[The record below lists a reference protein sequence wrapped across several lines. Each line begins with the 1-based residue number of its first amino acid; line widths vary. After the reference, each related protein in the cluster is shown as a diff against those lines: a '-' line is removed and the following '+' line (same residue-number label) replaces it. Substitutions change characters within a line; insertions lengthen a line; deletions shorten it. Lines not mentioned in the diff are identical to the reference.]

1 MNTRFPAAA
10 APILRLVDEFNKLP
24 GIGPKSAQRLT
35 YFLLRSSKEQAQA
48 LAEAILAIK
57 EKTFLCGRCQNITD
71 VDPCLICSSAD
82 RDQSVICVVQEPLDI
97 LALERT
103 RSYTGIYHV
112 LHGSL
117 SPMDN
122 IGPDDLKI
130 KELLARLQ
138 DGLVKEVI
146 LAMDYN
152 VEGDSTAMYLWKLL
166 STMNIKITRLAR
178 GLSYGSNLEYA
189 DDMTLSR
196 ALEGRQEV
204 PRNGRS

>member
-1 MNTRFPAAA
+1 MNTKFPAAA
-10 APILRLVDEFNKLP
+10 APILRLVDEFNRLP

-35 YFLLRSSKEQAQA
+35 YFLLRSSREQARA

-57 EKTFLCGRCQNITD
+57 EKTFLCSRCQNITD
-71 VDPCLICSSAD
+71 VDPCLICSSQD
-82 RDQSVICVVQEPLDI
+82 RDKTAICVVQEPLDI

-103 RSYTGIYHV
+103 RSYAGVYHV
-112 LHGSL
+112 LHGGL

-138 DGLVKEVI
+138 DGIVKEVI

-166 STMNIKITRLAR
+166 SPMNIKVTRLAR

-189 DDMTLSR
+189 DDVTLSR

-204 PRNGRS
+204 PRNDRS

>member
-57 EKTFLCGRCQNITD
+57 EKTFLCSRCLNITD

-112 LHGSL
+112 LHGGL

-138 DGLVKEVI
+138 DELVKEVI

>member
-35 YFLLRSSKEQAQA
+35 YFLLRSSREQAQA

-57 EKTFLCGRCQNITD
+57 EKTFLCSRCQNITD
-71 VDPCLICSSAD
+71 VDPCLICSSNE
-82 RDQSVICVVQEPLDI
+82 RDESVICVVQEPLDI
-97 LALERT
+97 LAMERP
-103 RSYTGIYHV
+103 RSYNGVYHV
-112 LHGSL
+112 LHGGL
-117 SPMDN
+117 SPIDN

-130 KELLARLQ
+130 KELIARLQ
-138 DGLVKEVI
+138 NGAIKEVI
-146 LAMDYN
+146 LATDYN
-152 VEGDSTAMYLWKLL
+152 VEGDSTAMYLGKLL
-166 STMNIKITRLAR
+166 SAMNVKVTRLAR

-189 DDMTLSR
+189 DDVTLSR

-204 PRNGRS
+204 LRDGHS

>member
-1 MNTRFPAAA
+1 M
-10 APILRLVDEFNKLP
+10 RLVDEFNRLP

-35 YFLLRSSKEQAQA
+35 YFLLRSSPEQARA

-57 EKTFLCGRCQNITD
+57 EKTFLCSCCQNITD
-71 VDPCLICSSAD
+71 VDPCLICSSPD
-82 RDQSVICVVQEPLDI
+82 RDQSAVCVVQQPLDI

-103 RSYTGIYHV
+103 RSFTGVYHV
-112 LHGSL
+112 LHGGL

-122 IGPDDLKI
+122 VGPDDLKI
-130 KELLARLQ
+130 RELLARLQ
-138 DGLVKEVI
+138 DGVVKEVI

-166 STMNIKITRLAR
+166 SPLNVRVTRLAR

-204 PRNGRS
+204 PGNGRS